1 MQFTR
6 QQLQEMMDKRIK
18 SQVDSMVDEALE
30 PYTTITPA
38 MRVKALG
45 LEEEISSG
53 ELKFVDDKG
62 VEHRIYR
69 SNEKMASPLTEG
81 LSEYSFGRIVRANII
96 GNNSDLSYEEKALSG
111 GVGSAGGFLISEQV
125 VAGVV
130 DKARNLACCFK
141 AGAKTFTM
149 GAPEVRICKVKTD
162 PQAYYRAENTEI
174 TEGNWEIEDI
184 NLKALTM
191 GVLITISLE
200 LIQDA
205 PNAAQA
211 IQDSMSAAI
220 AQKLDLGILS
230 GDGVNNIL
238 GIANYPDVNIIDK
251 GENGATITDYDD
263 FSNAVED
270 VYDHN
275 GIPNAVIFS
284 PRTLFTIDRLKQA
297 TVNEPLSGPASYQA
311 LQKYAT
317 NQVATDDTHGSSS
330 AASKAYIGDFTQ
342 VLVGLRSGLQIETS
356 RSAGDSFKKV
366 QLQIRALMRLDS
378 VLVRPGFFTVIEGI
392 IV

>member
-1 MQFTR
+1 M
-6 QQLQEMMDKRIK
+6 
-18 SQVDSMVDEALE
+18 
-30 PYTTITPA
+30 
-38 MRVKALG
+38 
-45 LEEEISSG
+45 
-53 ELKFVDDKG
+53 
-62 VEHRIYR
+62 
-69 SNEKMASPLTEG
+69 
-81 LSEYSFGRIVRANII
+81 
-96 GNNSDLSYEEKALSG
+96 
-111 GVGSAGGFLISEQV
+111 GSAGGFLISEQV
-125 VAGVV
+125 VAGVL

-141 AGAKTFTM
+141 AGAKTFKM
-149 GAPEVRICKVKTD
+149 LAPEVRICKVKTE
-162 PQAYYRAENTEI
+162 PQAFYREENADI

-191 GVLITISLE
+191 GCLITISLE

-205 PNAAQA
+205 PNSSQV
-211 IQDSMSAAI
+211 IQDSMAAAI

-238 GIANYPDVNIIDK
+238 GIAYHTDRNVIDK

-297 TVNEPLSGPASYQA
+297 TVNEPLSGPESYKN
-311 LQKYAT
+311 LKKFAT
-317 NQVATDDTHGSSS
+317 NQVSKTDTKGTSSV
-330 AASKAYIGDFTQ
+330 ASKAYIGDFTQ

-356 RSAGDSFKKV
+356 RSAGDAFKKV
-366 QLQIRALMRLDS
+366 QLKIRAIMRLDS
-378 VLVRPGFFTVIEGI
+378 AILRPQHFTVIEGI
-392 IV
+392 IPA